1 VRAGLAAG
9 HEPAHALSLAA
20 CFAALGRREEALG
33 ALAAAVAV
41 QTSRPGVWSSGES
54 GPERDL
60 HLANDWDILRRDSRF
75 ESLFR
80 P

>member
-1 VRAGLAAG
+1 LGRKD
-9 HEPAHALSLAA
+9 EALS
-20 CFAALGRREEALG
+20 

-41 QTSRPGVWSSGES
+41 QTSRPAAWSSGES
-54 GPERDL
+54 APERDL
-60 HLANDWDILRRDSRF
+60 HLANDWDPLRRDSRF